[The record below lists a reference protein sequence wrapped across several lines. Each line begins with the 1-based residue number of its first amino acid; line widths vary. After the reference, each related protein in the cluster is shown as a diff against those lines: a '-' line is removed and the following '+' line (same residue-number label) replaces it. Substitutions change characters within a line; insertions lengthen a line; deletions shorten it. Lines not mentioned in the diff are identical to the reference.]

1 MFVQIGQ
8 QLLEFSFQEG
18 DVGVVELDVVLD
30 ELTFVEEVAEK
41 PVADAFVEAVQEGGA
56 DGHDSLKIFDFEGNS
71 CDDSI

>member
-1 MFVQIGQ
+1 MY
-8 QLLEFSFQEG
+8 
-18 DVGVVELDVVLD
+18 VVLD
-30 ELTFVEEVAEK
+30 ELAFVEEVAEQ